1 MPRKHDFAKGTIAEL
16 LDQIVLV
23 ELVLKALR
31 LEQMLQAFKLALLRV
46 KVQQSRPV
54 WWYVGLHGIENFRI
68 AFVVD
73 FLWLS
78 DSQMTLLERVSL
90 SGLRISALPIKRDL
104 NLLTIHSHVMLLE
117 LALFCL
123 QEAVKLLDLSL
134 VLI

>member
-1 MPRKHDFAKGTIAEL
+1 MLE
-16 LDQIVLV
+16 
-23 ELVLKALR
+23 ALR
-31 LEQMLQAFKLALLRV
+31 LQQMLQAFKLALLRV

-90 SGLRISALPIKRDL
+90 PGLRIGALPIKRDL
-104 NLLTIHSHVMLLE
+104 NLLIIHSHVMLLE
-117 LALFCL
+117 LALFSL

>member
-54 WWYVGLHGIENFRI
+54 WWYVGLHWIENFRI

-78 DSQMTLLERVSL
+78 DS
-90 SGLRISALPIKRDL
+90 
-104 NLLTIHSHVMLLE
+104 
-117 LALFCL
+117 
-123 QEAVKLLDLSL
+123 
-134 VLI
+134 